1 MIAEH
6 ANNWTL
12 RSPILNKIH
21 LRLTSEQT
29 SLRLV
34 GGSHGPSR
42 KWSAAIN
49 RTNADAASCQ
59 PAQDATE
66 PLPPVAVI
74 AGEDHRPNGQRRPS
88 AVQAFIQRWRCDF
101 GGRGVGG
108 KLRMG
113 PAEAVRGLQSTKR
126 LYLFNLIGNSTT
138 AVECEKKIKNKSS
151 FEEGL
156 Q

>member
-88 AVQAFIQRWRCDF
+88 AVQAIHPTVTMRFRRER
-101 GGRGVGG
+101 GRRKASNGAGRGGEGTPVH
-108 KLRMG
+108 
-113 PAEAVRGLQSTKR
+113 QTT
-126 LYLFNLIGNSTT
+126 LFI
-138 AVECEKKIKNKSS
+138 
-151 FEEGL
+151 
-156 Q
+156 